1 MEMRRGRRG
10 RTGMVV
16 GQFCLMELLLYLL
29 DFLFHLLYF
38 LVVILPLPLLPLQL
52 EGEFFDCS

>member
-1 MEMRRGRRG
+1 
-10 RTGMVV
+10 MVV